1 MKNASDEKENIYQYL
16 NQMIDRELDK
26 PEPDMD
32 FIEECNSLLDAM
44 EQGKYEPDPAVKRKE
59 LQKLYKAYHDF
70 GAADRKITAGY
81 KMKWSRIVAA
91 ACICL
96 LMITLPLATVAVTG
110 DTPQAILNK
119 LGEAIYNWKIG
130 EAVEV
135 DGLVFTRYGEPRQY
149 DTVEECLRTE
159 ELDIYYPGWLPEGVD
174 IEELVVYN
182 ADGCEHV
189 SFVMNTEALTY
200 SVRISETMGI
210 SEQVKKDYSIL
221 QVNGITVYYA
231 DLDNRYGAQFEI
243 DGNTYHM
250 SVPSLTDLNQIVEN
264 LRNEDE

>member
-1 MKNASDEKENIYQYL
+1 MKNASDEKENIYRYL
-16 NQMIDRELDK
+16 NQIIDRELDK
-26 PEPDMD
+26 LEPDVD
-32 FIEECNSLLDAM
+32 FIEECNSLLDAV
-44 EQGKYEPDPAVKRKE
+44 EQGRYAPDPAVKQEKLQELFKTYHEAGMTGRKTT
-59 LQKLYKAYHDF
+59 
-70 GAADRKITAGY
+70 AAFR
-81 KMKWSRIVAA
+81 MKWSRFAA
-91 ACICL
+91 AVCICL
-96 LMITLPLATVAVTG
+96 LVLALPLATVAVTG
-110 DTPQAILNK
+110 DTPQVILSK

-159 ELDIYYPGWLPEGVD
+159 KMDIYYPGWLPEGMD

-189 SFVMNTEALTY
+189 AFVMNTEALTY

-231 DLDNRYGAQFEI
+231 DLENHYGSQFEI
-243 DGNTYHM
+243 DQNVYYISTD
-250 SVPSLTDLNQIVEN
+250 SLATLNKIVEN
-264 LRNEDE
+264 LRKGNE

>member
-1 MKNASDEKENIYQYL
+1 MKNTSDEKENICRYL

-70 GAADRKITAGY
+70 GSADRKITAGY

-96 LMITLPLATVAVTG
+96 LVITLPLATVAVTG
-110 DTPQAILNK
+110 DTPQVILNK
-119 LGEAIYNWKIG
+119 LGEVIYNWKIG

-135 DGLVFTRYGEPRQY
+135 DGLVFTRYGVPRQY

-174 IEELVVYN
+174 IEELLVYN

-189 SFVMNTEALTY
+189 AFVMNTEALTY
-200 SVRISETMGI
+200 SVRISVSMGI
-210 SEQVKKDYSIL
+210 SEQVKKEYSIL

>member
-26 PEPDMD
+26 PEPDVD
-32 FIEECNSLLDAM
+32 FIEECNSLLDAV
-44 EQGKYEPDPAVKRKE
+44 EQGRYAPDPAVKRKE

-70 GAADRKITAGY
+70 GSADRKITAGY

-96 LMITLPLATVAVTG
+96 LVITLPLATVAVTG

-135 DGLVFTRYGEPRQY
+135 DGLVFTRYGVPRQY

-174 IEELVVYN
+174 IEELLVYD
-182 ADGCEHV
+182 ADGCEQV
-189 SFVMNTEALTY
+189 AFVMNTEALTY

-243 DGNTYHM
+243 DQNVYYISTD
-250 SVPSLTDLNQIVEN
+250 SLATLNKIVEN
-264 LRNEDE
+264 LRKGNE